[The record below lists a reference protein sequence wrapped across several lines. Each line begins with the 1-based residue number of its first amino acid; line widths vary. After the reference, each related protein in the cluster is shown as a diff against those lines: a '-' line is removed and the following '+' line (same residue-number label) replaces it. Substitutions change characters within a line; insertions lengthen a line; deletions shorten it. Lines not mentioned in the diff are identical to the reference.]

1 MTPSGHDSG
10 WQNDP
15 AYTDTT
21 LAPGTSYSYRVKAR
35 NKGNLRET
43 AYSQVRS
50 ASTPPEDTTPP
61 SPNPAAWQTEPYAV
75 PPGSIRYFACTSNPA
90 YSSAWQDGPVYQASS
105 LPKGTYS
112 FVVRVRD
119 KSPNHNTTA
128 DSSQVTV
135 DLQPPPPDPMQWESV
150 PRETYYG
157 GGTFDYWAEMSAR
170 EATDPSGA
178 VEYYFEC
185 TTASGLS
192 SGWQSSRTYK
202 VQVGRRAQGHR
213 FRVKARDLYGNETAP
228 SSTLPA
234 G

>member
-1 MTPSGHDSG
+1 MVAATASDESGVE
-10 WQNDP
+10 
-15 AYTDTT
+15 Y
-21 LAPGTSYSYRVKAR
+21 
-35 NKGNLRET
+35 
-43 AYSQVRS
+43 
-50 ASTPPEDTTPP
+50 
-61 SPNPAAWQTEPYAV
+61 
-75 PPGSIRYFACTSNPA
+75 YFACTSNPA

-135 DLQPPPPDPMQWESV
+135 DLQPPTPDPMQWESV